1 MTNTGKPLNQFPPFS
16 YLSHLE
22 CSQCGQSF
30 DPVQVQTFCPQCN
43 APLLARY
50 DLPAAQ
56 KALTPQSIAREA
68 QATWRWHA
76 LLPVCDPDH
85 IITLGEGD
93 TPIIEL
99 PRLAGRLG
107 MRQLF
112 LKDEGRNPTHS
123 FKARGLA
130 LAVSKAF
137 ELGIRRLVIPTAG
150 NAGSALASYA
160 ALAGMQ
166 AHIFMPKDTPPA
178 NIRQCQLA
186 GAEVTLVDGL
196 ISDAAALA
204 KQSVQEGWFDVS
216 TFKEPYRL
224 EGKKVM
230 GFEIA
235 ERFGWE
241 LPDVIIYPTG
251 GGTGFV
257 GIWKAFEELTALG
270 WLKTDQRPR
279 MVAVQA
285 EGCAPVVQAFEQ
297 GWDHCEF
304 WKNAHTIAGGLRVP
318 KSFADRL
325 IMSVL
330 HESHGLAVAVS
341 DEDILRAQQVLST
354 QEGIFPCPEG
364 ASPLAALHKLLKAGQ
379 ITPDEKVLL
388 LNTGSGLINVG
399 MCYTSTPSNM
409 S

>member
-1 MTNTGKPLNQFPPFS
+1 MTSNVPFS

-22 CSQCGQSF
+22 CSRCEQRF
-30 DPVQVQTFCPQCN
+30 DPARVQTFCPRCN

-50 DLPAAQ
+50 DLQAA
-56 KALTPQSIAREA
+56 KESLSPQSITADQRP
-68 QATWRWHA
+68 TWRWHA
-76 LLPVCDPDH
+76 LLPLTDPKN
-85 IITLGEGD
+85 IVTLGEGD
-93 TPIIEL
+93 APVVEL
-99 PRLAGRLG
+99 PRLAVSLG
-107 MRQLF
+107 MQRLF

-130 LAVSKAF
+130 LAVSKAN
-137 ELGIRRLVIPTAG
+137 ELGLRRLVIPTAG

-160 ALAGMQ
+160 ARAGIK
-166 AHIFMPKDTPPA
+166 ASVFMPKDTPPA
-178 NIRQCQLA
+178 NVRQCRIA

-196 ISDAAALA
+196 ISDAAVLA
-204 KQSVQEGWFDVS
+204 QQCVQEGWFDVS

-241 LPDVIIYPTG
+241 LPDVVIYPTG

-257 GIWKAFEELTALG
+257 GIWKAFQELAELG
-270 WLKTDQRPR
+270 WLNSEERPR

-285 EGCAPVVQAFEQ
+285 EGCAPVVQAFER

-304 WKNAHTIAGGLRVP
+304 WQNAHTVAGGLRVP

-325 IMSVL
+325 IMDVL
-330 HESHGLAVAVS
+330 HESHGLAIAVS
-341 DEDILRAQQVLST
+341 DPEILSAQQELSK
-354 QEGIFPCPEG
+354 QEGIFASSEG
-364 ASPLAALHKLLKAGQ
+364 AAPLAALRKLMAAGQ
-379 ITPDEKVLL
+379 INPNEKVLL
-388 LNTGSGLINVG
+388 LDTGSGLINVD
-399 MCYTSTPSNM
+399 MLY
-409 S
+409 

>member
-1 MTNTGKPLNQFPPFS
+1 
-16 YLSHLE
+16 
-22 CSQCGQSF
+22 
-30 DPVQVQTFCPQCN
+30 
-43 APLLARY
+43 
-50 DLPAAQ
+50 
-56 KALTPQSIAREA
+56 
-68 QATWRWHA
+68 
-76 LLPVCDPDH
+76 
-85 IITLGEGD
+85 
-93 TPIIEL
+93 
-99 PRLAGRLG
+99 
-107 MRQLF
+107 

-160 ALAGMQ
+160 SRGGMQ
-166 AHIFMPKDTPPA
+166 AQVFMPKDSPPA
-178 NIRQCQLA
+178 NIRQCQVA

-196 ISDAAALA
+196 ISDAAVLA
-204 KQSVQEGWFDVS
+204 QQCVQAGWFDVS

-235 ERFGWE
+235 EQFGWE

-257 GIWKAFEELTALG
+257 GIWKAFQELAELG
-270 WLKTDQRPR
+270 WLKSEERPR
-279 MVAVQA
+279 MIAVQA

-304 WKNAHTIAGGLRVP
+304 WQNAHTIAGGLRVP

-325 IMSVL
+325 IMDVL
-330 HESHGLAVAVS
+330 RESHGIAVEVS
-341 DEDILRAQQVLST
+341 DQEILAAQTELST
-354 QEGIFPCPEG
+354 REGIFASPEG
-364 ASPLAALHKLLKAGQ
+364 AAPLAALRKLIAAGQ
-379 ITPDEKVLL
+379 IRSNEKVLL
-388 LNTGSGLINVG
+388 LDTGSGLINVD
-399 MCYTSTPSNM
+399 MLY
-409 S
+409 

>member
-1 MTNTGKPLNQFPPFS
+1 MTNTGKPLNQLPPFS

-30 DPVQVQTFCPQCN
+30 VPAQVQTFCPHCN

-50 DLPAAQ
+50 DLHAARN
-56 KALTPQSIAREA
+56 ALTPQDIAAEL

-76 LLPVCDPDH
+76 LLPVRDPQN

-93 TPIIEL
+93 TPIVEL
-99 PRLAGRLG
+99 PRLAGQLG
-107 MRQLF
+107 MHRIF

-130 LAVSKAF
+130 LAVSKAA

-160 ALAGMQ
+160 ARAGIQ
-166 AHIFMPKDTPPA
+166 VSVFLPKDTPPA

-204 KQSVQEGWFDVS
+204 QQKVQEGWFDVS

-235 ERFGWE
+235 EHFGWE

-257 GIWKAFEELTALG
+257 GIWKAFEELTVLG
-270 WLKTDQRPR
+270 WLKTDKRPR

-297 GWDHCEF
+297 GRDYCEF
-304 WKNAHTIAGGLRVP
+304 WQNAHTIAGGLRVP

-325 IMSVL
+325 ILSVL
-330 HESHGLAVAVS
+330 HESHGLALAVS
-341 DEDILRAQQVLST
+341 DQDILHAQQELSI
-354 QEGIFPCPEG
+354 QEGIFACPEG
-364 ASPLAALHKLLKAGQ
+364 AAPLAALQKLLITGQ
-379 ITPDEKVLL
+379 ISPDEKVLL
-388 LNTGSGLINVG
+388 LDTGSGLINVD
-399 MCYTSTPSNM
+399 MLY
-409 S
+409 